1 MRIEKIS
8 DKQIR
13 CTLTQADLQNHHI
26 NIGELAYGSEKARSL
41 FQEMLSQASREF
53 NFHAENMPLMIEA
66 VPMSGDNLVLV
77 ITKVEDPDEIDT
89 RFSKFSPYKDN
100 AQAEPLQLDGADNII
115 DIFQKICEA
124 KMKSTTRK
132 QANQKETSE
141 KSAASSETPTVD
153 LIRLFSFYH
162 LDDVIAAA
170 HGLNGFFTGKNTL
183 YKDSSDG
190 RYQLVLHQSEYSPEE
205 FNKVCNIL
213 SEYGSGRAFSAA
225 GEAHLKEHG
234 ELISS
239 SALQQLTQL

>member
-1 MRIEKIS
+1 
-8 DKQIR
+8 
-13 CTLTQADLQNHHI
+13 
-26 NIGELAYGSEKARSL
+26 
-41 FQEMLSQASREF
+41 
-53 NFHAENMPLMIEA
+53 
-66 VPMSGDNLVLV
+66 
-77 ITKVEDPDEIDT
+77 
-89 RFSKFSPYKDN
+89 
-100 AQAEPLQLDGADNII
+100 
-115 DIFQKICEA
+115 
-124 KMKSTTRK
+124 MKGTTRK

-190 RYQLVLHQSEYSPEE
+190 RYQLVLHQSEY
-205 FNKVCNIL
+205 CNIL